1 MEEIH
6 MKKVLAL
13 VLAVMMLATVAFAYK
28 EGTKYNASANPGSSI
43 KIDNKTGITK
53 GAETVTVFGSDDSD
67 TSKLTYTNPDRK
79 DVMDSGVND
88 KNESTRSMTG
98 TDYALDVTDVLFR
111 AVTNENYSVS
121 SLKVTTGRSLIKGV
135 EINDKEER
143 AEVKFVQD
151 LNNTTAKSFDLSF
164 TLKGKGKMIL
174 KDGTELTNYQNFTGK
189 TDKKAGD
196 RVSIPDVKFSMSGT
210 VGYGK
215 VEVNIGDDTDEDLE
229 DLESITGNGVDG
241 VNLDK
246 DVVKF
251 KKGGTIGTGD
261 RIAGSYTADAIL
273 TQPYGEALTLEAR
286 VYHND
291 VLFFDCDHA
300 PDRDIIGRLAD
311 SDADMDF
318 YIFNSDK
325 NFTTFNSNAKLY
337 FNDAEEDDFV
347 YQIKDQKL
355 VPVGEYDEDEACWVV
370 KTRTLGAYVVSDVE
384 LKEFEAAAGTVDGNP
399 DTGANDVVGIA
410 TALAAVALVSAAA
423 VSLKK

>member
-1 MEEIH
+1 

-13 VLAVMMLATVAFAYK
+13 VLAVMMLATTAFAYT
-28 EGTKYNASANPGSSI
+28 ELNPGVKYNASANPSSSI
-43 KIDNKTGITK
+43 KIDRTNGITN
-53 GAETVTVFGSDDSD
+53 GAESVEVFGTDDSD
-67 TSKLTYTNPDRK
+67 NRLTYTPGPNGY
-79 DVMDSGVND
+79 MDSGVDN
-88 KNESTRSMTG
+88 KNQSRSMTSA
-98 TDYALDVTDVLFR
+98 TKALDITDVLFR
-111 AVTNENYSVS
+111 AVTTENYSVGN
-121 SLKVTTGRSLIKGV
+121 LKVTTGRSLIKEV
-135 EINDKEER
+135 KINDKEER
-143 AEVKFVQD
+143 VEVVFVED
-151 LNNTTAKSFDLSF
+151 LNNTTEKSFDLSF
-164 TLKGKGKMIL
+164 TLKGKGKMLL
-174 KDGTELTNYQNFTGK
+174 KDGDEVANYKMFTNNVNK
-189 TDKKAGD
+189 NAGD
-196 RVSIPDVKFSMSGT
+196 RVGIPDVKFTMSGT

-215 VEVNIGDDTDEDLE
+215 VEIYIGDDTDEDLE
-229 DLESITGNGVDG
+229 DIDDNCTVDLE
-241 VNLDK
+241 K

-251 KKGGTIGTGD
+251 KKGESIGDYD
-261 RIAGSYTADAIL
+261 RISRAVAGAYTADAIL
-273 TQPYGEALTLEAR
+273 TQNYDEALTLEAR

-291 VLFFDCDHA
+291 VLYFNCDNA

-318 YIFNSDK
+318 YVFNEDK
-325 NFTTFNSNAKLY
+325 NFTTFNSNAKLF
-337 FNDAEEDDFV
+337 FNDADEDSFV